1 MSLEIFVTQTQKNI
15 MATTVQPQAGQPAYL
30 PSGAAP
36 PATAAMQLT
45 SGTVMYY
52 PPGTAGVPQGA
63 VLMVRHTI
71 DGHTH
76 TCIVVTVIII
86 HTHTALTLRKRQTHD
101 VYIYR
106 DVGIKNF

>member
-1 MSLEIFVTQTQKNI
+1 
-15 MATTVQPQAGQPAYL
+15 MATTVQPQAGQSVYL
-30 PSGAAP
+30 PPGTAP

-52 PPGTAGVPQGA
+52 PPCTAGVPQGA

-86 HTHTALTLRKRQTHD
+86 HTHTALTLH
-101 VYIYR
+101 
-106 DVGIKNF
+106 IKETDP